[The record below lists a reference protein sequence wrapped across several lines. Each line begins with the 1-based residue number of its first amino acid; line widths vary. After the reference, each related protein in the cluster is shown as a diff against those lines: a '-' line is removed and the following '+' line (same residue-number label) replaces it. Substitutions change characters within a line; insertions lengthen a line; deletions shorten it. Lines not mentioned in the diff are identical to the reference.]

1 MKSHSTKGQMSWWQ
15 LSLIGVGCT
24 IGTGFFLGSSIAIQ
38 KSGTAVLIP
47 FLLAAIGTYIV
58 YDVLAKMSVDQPDKG
73 SFRSYA
79 KKAFGRWAGFSNGW
93 IYWIS
98 EVLIMGSQLIALGL
112 FTQFWLPN
120 FPLWILTS
128 IYGVLGLL
136 VILTGMNGFKKIEN
150 LFGVVKI
157 AAIVMLILV
166 AIFLLFKGGQT
177 EKGNVEQ
184 NYGEF
189 FSEGMKGMWLALL
202 YAFYAFGGVEVM
214 GLLVI
219 DLKDTK
225 EAPKSGR
232 IMIIVLACIYIV
244 AIGLVLA
251 LISWKNV
258 KQDESPFVTAL
269 DAFQLP
275 YFTDILN
282 GILIIAGFSTMVAA
296 LYAVITIIVTL
307 AEDHDA
313 PTFLAKKGK
322 LKIPLP
328 AFLFTALGL
337 LGSIIIALLL
347 PEKIFEYITT
357 AAGLMLLYNWLIILV
372 TYTKLMHQT
381 VWEKV
386 KILIGILLILVTVS
400 GTLGEK
406 TSRIGFFVSLLFLLL
421 IGIATLI
428 MIKKWKGQEPAA

>member
-1 MKSHSTKGQMSWWQ
+1 MEWGVQ
-15 LSLIGVGCT
+15 LVQVS
-24 IGTGFFLGSSIAIQ
+24 FLGSSIAIQ

-47 FLLAAIGTYIV
+47 FLLAAIGTYLV
-58 YDVLAKMSVDQPDKG
+58 YDALAKMSVDHPDKG

-93 IYWIS
+93 VYLIS

-112 FTQFWLPN
+112 FTQYWFPD

-136 VILTGMNGFKKIEN
+136 VILTGMNGFEKIEN
-150 LFGVVKI
+150 LFGVVKT
-157 AAIVMLILV
+157 AAIVMFILV
-166 AIFLLFKGGQT
+166 AIFLLFKGIGWRT
-177 EKGNVEQ
+177 EQGNVVQ
-184 NYGEF
+184 NYGDF
-189 FSEGMKGMWLALL
+189 FSEGIKGMWLALL

-219 DLKDTK
+219 DLKNPKD
-225 EAPKSGR
+225 APKSGR
-232 IMIIVLACIYIV
+232 IMIIVLTCIYIV
-244 AIGLVLA
+244 SIGLALA
-251 LISWKNV
+251 LISWKDVNP
-258 KQDESPFVTAL
+258 DESPFVTAL
-269 DAFQLP
+269 NAFKLP
-275 YFTDILN
+275 YFTDVLN

-313 PTFLAKKGK
+313 PKFLAKKGK

-328 AFLFTALGL
+328 AFLFTAVGL
-337 LGSIIIALLL
+337 IGSIIIALLL

-357 AAGLMLLYNWLIILV
+357 AAGLMLLYNWLFILV
-372 TYTKLMHQT
+372 TYTKLMQQT

-400 GTLGEK
+400 GTLGDK
-406 TSRIGFFVSLLFLLL
+406 SSRLGFFVSLLFILL
-421 IGIATLI
+421 IGIATFI
-428 MIKKWKGQEPAA
+428 MRKKWAAQEHTS